1 MIYEEKLIQ
10 CSIVTPKGVL
20 KDVPCDLVLKD
31 SPPPQ
36 VIQLNLKVIFQ
47 ESLSVIYCIRKI
59 GSRISKSFSLAIY
72 FCIHKNKDI

>member
-31 SPPPQ
+31 PPGYT
-36 VIQLNLKVIFQ
+36 VKSEGNLSGK
-47 ESLSVIYCIRKI
+47 SVSYLLHKENRKQN
-59 GSRISKSFSLAIY
+59 L
-72 FCIHKNKDI
+72 